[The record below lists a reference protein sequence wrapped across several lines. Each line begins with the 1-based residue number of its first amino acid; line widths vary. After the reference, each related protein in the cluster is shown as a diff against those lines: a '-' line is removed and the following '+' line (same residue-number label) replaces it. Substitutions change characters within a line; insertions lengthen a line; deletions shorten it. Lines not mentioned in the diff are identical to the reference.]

1 MQWTSTDFVKC
12 ASRLHGCAVFDYI
25 TQLVWFA
32 PPKLRL
38 CYNNKTNSEM
48 NESESKT
55 DHLQTRKT
63 EISKQ
68 IRKNN
73 DGQTEGRRV
82 ERCEGSGLWAVP
94 TVWNRLSLMKTKSDS
109 MLFLQ
114 AVIYSCCSSQQT
126 AYLDVCIELIEYFYV
141 KW

>member
-1 MQWTSTDFVKC
+1 
-12 ASRLHGCAVFDYI
+12 
-25 TQLVWFA
+25 
-32 PPKLRL
+32 
-38 CYNNKTNSEM
+38 M

-55 DHLQTRKT
+55 DNLQTRKT

-82 ERCEGSGLWAVP
+82 DSMERCEGSALWAVP
-94 TVWNRLSLMKTKSDS
+94 TVWNRLTLMKTKSDS

-126 AYLDVCIELIEYFYV
+126 AYLDVFTELIEYFYV
-141 KW
+141 